1 MQFQSA
7 KHYVEQQHYAR
18 SNLFYVSPA
27 ASNISQQSFV
37 VTSLLPVNTELNIS
51 GRLHPTHQIQLYIR
65 DDIVGLENVESRT
78 IVVSAVSRN
87 CHNVQLGSTQVL
99 IEDDDSKEL
108 KFTLLT
114 FYLCNDF
121 IF

>member
-1 MQFQSA
+1 MHFQLA

-18 SNLFYVSPA
+18 INLFYVSPA

>member
-1 MQFQSA
+1 MVEICVQISA
-7 KHYVEQQHYAR
+7 EIAR
-18 SNLFYVSPA
+18 P
-27 ASNISQQSFV
+27 
-37 VTSLLPVNTELNIS
+37 
-51 GRLHPTHQIQLYIR
+51 
-65 DDIVGLENVESRT
+65 
-78 IVVSAVSRN
+78 
-87 CHNVQLGSTQVL
+87 NVQLGSTQVL

>member
-1 MQFQSA
+1 MQFQLA
-7 KHYVEQQHYAR
+7 EHYVEQQHYAR

-51 GRLHPTHQIQLYIR
+51 GRLHSTHQIQLYIR

-78 IVVSAVSRN
+78 IVVSAVSQN

-99 IEDDDSKEL
+99 IEDDDGKEL

>member
-1 MQFQSA
+1 MQFQLA
-7 KHYVEQQHYAR
+7 EHYVEQQHYAR

-51 GRLHPTHQIQLYIR
+51 GRLHSMHQIQLYIR
-65 DDIVGLENVESRT
+65 DDNVGLENVENRT

>member
-1 MQFQSA
+1 MHFQLA
-7 KHYVEQQHYAR
+7 EHYVEHQHYAR
-18 SNLFYVSPA
+18 SNFFCVSPA

-37 VTSLLPVNTELNIS
+37 VPSLLPLNTELNIS
-51 GRLHPTHQIQLYIR
+51 GRLHSTHQIQLYIR

-87 CHNVQLGSTQVL
+87 CHNVQSGSTQVL
-99 IEDDDSKEL
+99 IEDDDSKKL
-108 KFTLLT
+108 KSTLLT
-114 FYLCNDF
+114 SHLSNDF